1 MLSSKES
8 DAPVMISVSNKLS
21 VNKKYV
27 ESTTTIT
34 TDRKAS
40 DNVTQTHENQASN
53 KVMS

>member
-1 MLSSKES
+1 MLTWKEIE
-8 DAPVMISVSNKLS
+8 ALEKNLVSNKLS

-34 TDRKAS
+34 TDRKAL

-53 KVMS
+53 KMSS

>member
-1 MLSSKES
+1 MLTLKRIEALEK
-8 DAPVMISVSNKLS
+8 DLVSNKPL

-34 TDRKAS
+34 TDRKAL

-53 KVMS
+53 KMSS